1 MSQIM
6 GASGSGKTS
15 LLRAIAG
22 LWRSGAGSIKRYVKY
37 REAKKDGDRI
47 IADNSKLETDKTKGS
62 DQNLPEEVIGLH
74 LSWNL

>member
-1 MSQIM
+1 M

-37 REAKKDGDRI
+37 REANKDGDEI
-47 IADNSKLETDKTKGS
+47 IAVNSQLETDKTKG
-62 DQNLPEEVIGLH
+62 LKPGEVIGLH
-74 LSWNL
+74 LF